1 MRNFY
6 IRLAV
11 SNIKKNKPVYYP
23 FFLTNILSV
32 MIFYVMASIQ
42 NQTIIATLPGS
53 YIFVQFLK
61 VGVVMTGMF
70 AGVFLLYT
78 NGLDR
83 KSVV

>member
-1 MRNFY
+1 
-6 IRLAV
+6 
-11 SNIKKNKPVYYP
+11 
-23 FFLTNILSV
+23 

-70 AGVFLLYT
+70 AGVFLFIHKRTAHTAAKKKNWGYIQF
-78 NGLDR
+78 
-83 KSVV
+83 SV